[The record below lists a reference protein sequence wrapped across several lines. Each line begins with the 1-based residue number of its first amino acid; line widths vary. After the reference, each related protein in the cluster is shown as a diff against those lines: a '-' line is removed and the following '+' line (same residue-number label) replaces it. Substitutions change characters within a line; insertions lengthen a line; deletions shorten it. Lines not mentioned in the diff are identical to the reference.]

1 MAIDKILK
9 PKNKYKLVR
18 LGDLHDGG
26 YLIGENSLTN
36 TETLISF
43 GIEDNWQFE
52 KEFQIINSN
61 SKIKCYDDKSILK
74 YIVKK
79 FIIEF
84 FLLPY
89 YFRLNFIKYF
99 KNIIDFLKIRKKIDF
114 IQKKISYDDLKEILI
129 NIKNNNIFLKID
141 IEGSEYRILEE
152 IIENQNKIIGLVIEF
167 HDFDYHKNIIYDFC
181 KKLNLSLIHI
191 HPNNFSPRDK
201 NGDPLVIELTF
212 ERNPRIVDDN
222 LVLPHE
228 LDMKNNPLENDIELT
243 FKL

>member
-1 MAIDKILK
+1 MAIDKVLK
-9 PKNKYKLVR
+9 PKKKYKLVR
-18 LGDLHDGG
+18 LGGLHDGG

-52 KEFQIINSN
+52 KEFQIININ

-79 FIIEF
+79 FFIEF

-141 IEGSEYRILEE
+141 IEGSEYRVLEE
-152 IIENQNKIIGLVIEF
+152 IIENQSKIIGLVIEF
-167 HDFDYHKNIIYDFC
+167 HDFDYHKNMIYDFC

-212 ERNPRIVDDN
+212 ERNPTIVDGN

-228 LDMKNNPLENDIELT
+228 LDMKNNPLESDIELT
-243 FKL
+243 FKP

>member
-1 MAIDKILK
+1 MAIDKVLK
-9 PKNKYKLVR
+9 PKKKYKLVR
-18 LGDLHDGG
+18 LGSLNDGG
-26 YLIGENSLTN
+26 YLVGENSLKN
-36 TETLISF
+36 AETLISF

-52 KEFQIINSN
+52 KDFQITNMN
-61 SKIKCYDDKSILK
+61 SKVKCFDDKSILK
-74 YIVKK
+74 YLVKK
-79 FIIEF
+79 FIIEL

-89 YFRLNFIKYF
+89 YRRLNFIKYF
-99 KNIIDFLKIRKKIDF
+99 KNIINFLKIRKKIDF
-114 IQKKISYDDLKEILI
+114 IQKKISYDDLKNIFI
-129 NIKNNNIFLKID
+129 DIKNDNIFLKID

-152 IIENQNKIIGLVIEF
+152 IIENQSRIIGLVIEF

-191 HPNNFSPRDK
+191 HPNNFSPKDK

-228 LDMKNNPLENDIELT
+228 LDMKNNPLESDIELT
-243 FKL
+243 FKP

>member
-1 MAIDKILK
+1 MAINKLLK
-9 PKNKYKLVR
+9 PKKKYKLVR
-18 LGDLHDGG
+18 LGGLHDGG
-26 YLIGENSLTN
+26 YLIGENSLKN
-36 TETLISF
+36 TETLITF

-52 KEFQIINSN
+52 KEFKIININ

-79 FIIEF
+79 FIIEL

-141 IEGSEYRILEE
+141 IEGSEYRVLEE
-152 IIENQNKIIGLVIEF
+152 IIENQSKITGLVIEF

-212 ERNPRIVDDN
+212 ERNPTIVDDN

-243 FKL
+243 FKP

>member
-61 SKIKCYDDKSILK
+61 AKIKCYDDKSILK

-99 KNIIDFLKIRKKIDF
+99 KNIIYFLKIRKKIEF

-141 IEGSEYRILEE
+141 IEGSEYRVLEE
-152 IIENQNKIIGLVIEF
+152 IIENQSKIIGLVIEF

-228 LDMKNNPLENDIELT
+228 LDMKNNPLESDIELT
-243 FKL
+243 FKP